1 MSKKKNPAAE
11 KAAEVVENDNL
22 PKRVQFDPVEQ
33 LESVA
38 KCGFFTQQR
47 PADESIME
55 PMVRLCC
62 EKKDPL
68 EEPYVLTPW
77 CSTITLAGMVQ
88 GCMYLNPLIIRC
100 IKENHSNAPVPES
113 ESGSEKTE

>member
-1 MSKKKNPAAE
+1 MSKKVKPAAK

-22 PKRVQFDPVEQ
+22 PKRVQFEPVEQ
-33 LESVA
+33 LENVA

-47 PADESIME
+47 PADYSIME

-62 EKKDPL
+62 EQKDPL
-68 EEPYVLTPW
+68 AEPFILTPW

-100 IKENHSNAPVPES
+100 IKENHSNAPAPENQ
-113 ESGSEKTE
+113 EANQE